1 MKEQELLAL
10 FSLGGDGLKNQRNK
24 RDEKMLFDTHTHLNV
39 EQFAQDEA
47 EVIERA
53 KEAGVS
59 KMAVVG
65 FDEPTIEKAIAL
77 SKAYPGIYPII
88 GWHPTE
94 AGSYSIEVENKL
106 TELVQTENIIA
117 LGEMGLDYHWMEDPK
132 EVQIEAFKKQIRLAK
147 KLKLPIVVHNRESTA
162 DVYQVLQEEGVQEIG
177 GIMHS
182 FNLSP
187 AWLEK
192 FLALGMHISFSGVLT
207 FSNAKEVKES
217 AKLVPLNR
225 VLIETDAP
233 YLSPE
238 PHRGQR
244 NEPSY
249 VKFVA
254 EELAKIHGLSLAEM
268 AAITTENA
276 LKLFKIKDN

>member
-1 MKEQELLAL
+1 
-10 FSLGGDGLKNQRNK
+10 
-24 RDEKMLFDTHTHLNV
+24 MLFDTHTHLNV
-39 EQFAQDEA
+39 KQFEKDEA
-47 EVIERA
+47 EVIQRA
-53 KEAGVS
+53 KDAGVS

-65 FDEPTIEKAIAL
+65 FDYPTIEKAITL
-77 SKAYPGIYPII
+77 SKNYPEIYPII

-94 AGSYSIEVENKL
+94 AGSYSVEVENKL
-106 TELVQTENIIA
+106 TELVKTEKIIA
-117 LGEMGLDYHWMEDPK
+117 LGEMGLDYYWMEDSK
-132 EVQIEAFKKQIRLAK
+132 EVQIEAFRKQIRLAK
-147 KLKLPIVVHNRESTA
+147 KLNLPIVIHNRESTE
-162 DVYQVLQEEGVQEIG
+162 DVYQVLKEENIQEIG

-207 FSNAKEVKES
+207 FNNAEEVRES
-217 AKLVPLNR
+217 AKQVPLER
-225 VLIETDAP
+225 LLIETDAP

-254 EELAKIHGLSLAEM
+254 EELAKIHGLSFAEM
-268 AAITTENA
+268 ATITTENA
-276 LKLFKIKDN
+276 LKLFKIKDC